1 MTSLGRLYENGLGVP
16 RDYDKA
22 REWWEKAAALDNAT
36 AMNYLAWLYQSGPG
50 VLRDFGKAREWYE
63 KAAAKEA
70 REQLEKA
77 AAKGDTD
84 AKARLKELGPR

>member
-16 RDYDKA
+16 RDY
-22 REWWEKAAALDNAT
+22 
-36 AMNYLAWLYQSGPG
+36 
-50 VLRDFGKAREWYE
+50 GKAREWYE